1 MQADGRAK
9 EKGGRFFPGLH
20 FLRAE
25 RLANRT
31 KPAGRPADRYFYG
44 LYRHAMAKAP
54 LRRAAPK
61 NTNKNSVLFAR
72 PLPTRFCVFI
82 PSVNSES
89 PRPLRRISPMPCGER
104 NGKSPAGTGFAAY
117 GQRPSCLFLQRP
129 CLPVVFSH
137 RSGEKR
143 VTEKSALFAR
153 PLPTRFRGFFAR
165 HTKPNARLLLG
176 TQVFSAL
183 CPAAGF
189 WA

>member
-1 MQADGRAK
+1 MFMQADGGAK

-82 PSVNSES
+82 PSVNLES
-89 PRPLRRISPMPCGER
+89 PRAAVPDFACAPRKTIEHTLPGQGLLRIAVSFCKDP
-104 NGKSPAGTGFAAY
+104 
-117 GQRPSCLFLQRP
+117 GQRCLLYFPWAEPKNWQNKKAQRAVCPVYISRFLSRA
-129 CLPVVFSH
+129 H
-137 RSGEKR
+137 K
-143 VTEKSALFAR
+143 A
-153 PLPTRFRGFFAR
+153 
-165 HTKPNARLLLG
+165 
-176 TQVFSAL
+176 
-183 CPAAGF
+183 
-189 WA
+189 